1 MKSIK
6 EFENKIIQG
15 DVLEVMRQIPDNSVH
30 LAITSPPYN
39 VGKDYDNHKTFSK
52 IKEDKS
58 WAFEDSS
65 RKDTSYAS
73 HGYHRYPAKFIPQL
87 ARRCILENSQEGD
100 LVVDTF
106 CGCGTTIVES
116 LIHGRRSI
124 GTDVNPV
131 AILISKA
138 KITPIEPEKLNKEK
152 ERLFNLIE
160 SKNEIE
166 NKEFNER
173 IVYWFPDKKVRLELL
188 SILKNIKSLEDE
200 DLRNFFLCGFSQILK
215 NCSIWLAKSNKPTRD
230 FNKKQQEPINA
241 FKRQINSMIKGNL
254 ELYNLTR
261 GKLLKDNKAILSD
274 ARKIPTKENSV
285 KMIVTS
291 PPYVTSYEYAD
302 LHQLTALWF
311 EYTNNLNEFR
321 EGFIGSIHKQDID
334 HNGIKSQLALKTI
347 EDLYKKS
354 KKEAFGTKNY
364 FLEMQKCF
372 QEMYRVLEPKRRACI
387 VIGNTKLKGVD
398 ILNAE
403 IFVEIMNNLG
413 FKTYK
418 IIKRAVPSKILP
430 QTRDSKSGRFAKTEN
445 ADRLAYNSE
454 FILIMEK

>member
-1 MKSIK
+1 MKM
-6 EFENKIIQG
+6 ENF
-15 DVLEVMRQIPDNSVH
+15 D
-30 LAITSPPYN
+30 
-39 VGKDYDNHKTFSK
+39 K

-58 WAFEDSS
+58 WAFEDSR

-116 LIHGRRSI
+116 LIHGRKSI
-124 GTDVNPV
+124 GTDINPV

-138 KITPIEPEKLNKEK
+138 KINPIEPEKLNREKEK
-152 ERLFNLIE
+152 LFNSIE
-160 SKNEIE
+160 NKNGIE

-173 IVYWFPDKKVRLELL
+173 IVYWFPDKRVRLKLL
-188 SILKNIKSLEDE
+188 SILKNIQSLKDE
-200 DLRNFFLCGFSQILK
+200 SLKNFFLCGFSQILK

-230 FNKKQQEPINA
+230 FNKKQQEPIKV
-241 FKRQINSMIKGNL
+241 FKRQINRMIKGNL

-261 GKLLKDNKAILSD
+261 GKLLRENKAILSD

-311 EYTNNLNEFR
+311 EYIKNLNEFR
-321 EGFIGSIHKQDID
+321 EGFIGSVHKQDID

-347 EDLYKKS
+347 DDLYKKS
-354 KKEAFGTKNY
+354 KKEALGTKNY
-364 FLEMQKCF
+364 FLEMQQCF
-372 QEMYRVLEPKRRACI
+372 QEMYKILEPKGRACI

-454 FILIMEK
+454 FILIMVK